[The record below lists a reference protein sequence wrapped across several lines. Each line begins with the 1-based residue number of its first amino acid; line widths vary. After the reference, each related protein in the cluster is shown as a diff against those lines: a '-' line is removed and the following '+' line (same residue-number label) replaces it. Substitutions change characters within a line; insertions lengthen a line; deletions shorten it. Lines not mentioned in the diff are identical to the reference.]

1 MKKIIIM
8 SALVFAFAVETPLFA
23 QTNFY
28 SNVTNLWYQGYKS
41 NVLSLAEARLLQN
54 TNDIAGLILKAEYDL
69 EFLELT
75 SISNSYERVI
85 QVGDTI
91 TTTNFVKRFVVE
103 RQEYLD
109 FLELFKNE
117 PIPENRLNEEKA
129 KANINHKELP
139 TGLLKA
145 LEKDGYFNQ

>member
-1 MKKIIIM
+1 
-8 SALVFAFAVETPLFA
+8 VFVGAVQA

-28 SNVTNLWYQGYKS
+28 TTVTNLWYQGYKS

-91 TTTNFVKRFVVE
+91 TTTNFVKRFEWE
-103 RQEYLD
+103 RNDYVDGLD
-109 FLELFKNE
+109 WLKNE
-117 PIPENRLNEEKA
+117 PIPANELPAEKA
-129 KANINHKELP
+129 KANIIHKELP
-139 TGLLKA
+139 TKLIEA
-145 LEKDGYFNQ
+145 LQKDGFFNQ